1 MSDRS
6 SVPSIPLDYNR
17 HRVVS
22 PPSDPVPDSE
32 TPPAYNLGYLPTITL
47 LAFFTDDLI
56 HDMFFWLL

>member
-32 TPPAYNLGYLPTITL
+32 TPPAYNPGY
-47 LAFFTDDLI
+47 
-56 HDMFFWLL
+56 